1 MDPKEKQDEPRTDP
15 PCRAV
20 RWGLIAFGGLNVGLG
35 VVGMLLPVMPTTVF
49 LLIALWAFS
58 KSSLRFHRWLYEH
71 PTLGRTLRA
80 WHAHGVIPPG
90 AKALAVASMA
100 ASLSY
105 VTLFVAEGWS
115 LPIALALI
123 FSSVIGFILSRP
135 SAAPAVSRGRE
146 IA

>member
-1 MDPKEKQDEPRTDP
+1 MGRKEQRDERRIDP

-35 VVGMLLPVMPTTVF
+35 AVGMLLPVMPTTVF

-58 KSSLRFHRWLYEH
+58 KSSQRFHRWLYDH

-90 AKALAVASMA
+90 VKALAVASMA

-105 VTLFVAEGWS
+105 VTLFVAVGWS
-115 LPIALALI
+115 LPIALALV
-123 FSSVIGFILSRP
+123 FCALVGFILSRP
-135 SAAPAVSRGRE
+135 SAAPAVSRG
-146 IA
+146 AQVS

>member
-1 MDPKEKQDEPRTDP
+1 MGQTEKQDERRIDP

-35 VVGMLLPVMPTTVF
+35 AVGMLLPVMPTTVF

-58 KSSLRFHRWLYEH
+58 KSSLRFHRWLYHH

-90 AKALAVASMA
+90 AKALAAASMA
-100 ASLSY
+100 ASLAY

-115 LPIALALI
+115 LPIALALV
-123 FSSVIGFILSRP
+123 FSTVLGFILSRP
-135 SAAPAVSRGRE
+135 SAAQPVSRGVE
-146 IA
+146 AI